1 MKEDAIEKLA
11 QLLFD
16 KIMEKQEKADI
27 EYADQIQQLYNN
39 GYVIEKSNKKDD
51 MEGLNSE
58 ERLVGELARL
68 QTIMMMFEDKEE
80 YEKAA
85 VIQKKIEVI
94 NRRRAE
100 ASLFSAIRKSHAGR
114 SM

>member
-16 KIMEKQEKADI
+16 KIMEKQEQADI

-39 GYVIEKSNKKDD
+39 GYVIEKSKNEN
-51 MEGLNSE
+51 MGLNDE
-58 ERLVGELARL
+58 EKLVGELAKM
-68 QTIMMMFEDKEE
+68 QTIMMILEDKEE

-85 VIQKKIEVI
+85 IILKKIEKI
-94 NRRRAE
+94 NKKLNDG
-100 ASLFSAIRKSHAGR
+100 SGKY
-114 SM
+114 

>member
-16 KIMEKQEKADI
+16 KIMEKQEQADI

-39 GYVIEKSNKKDD
+39 GYTIEKSKSDN
-51 MEGLNSE
+51 MGLNDE
-58 ERLVGELARL
+58 EKLVGELAKM
-68 QTIMMMFEDKEE
+68 QTIMMILEDKEE

-85 VIQKKIEVI
+85 IILKKRNVLNRKI
-94 NRRRAE
+94 NDGSE
-100 ASLFSAIRKSHAGR
+100 KY
-114 SM
+114 

>member
-16 KIMEKQEKADI
+16 KIMEKQEQADI
-27 EYADQIQQLYNN
+27 EYADQIQKLYNE
-39 GYVIEKSNKKDD
+39 GYTISNNTVEKYRD
-51 MEGLNSE
+51 ELGLNQE

-68 QTIMMMFEDKEE
+68 QTIMMIFEDKEE

-85 VIQKKIEVI
+85 MILKKIDKI
-94 NRRRAE
+94 NE
-100 ASLFSAIRKSHAGR
+100 KLNNGSGKY
-114 SM
+114 

>member
-16 KIMEKQEKADI
+16 KIMEKQEQADI

-39 GYVIEKSNKKDD
+39 GYTIEKSKSDN
-51 MEGLNSE
+51 MGLNDE
-58 ERLVGELARL
+58 EKLVGELAKM
-68 QTIMMMFEDKEE
+68 QTIMMILEDKEE

-85 VIQKKIEVI
+85 IILKKIDKI
-94 NRRRAE
+94 NKKLNDG
-100 ASLFSAIRKSHAGR
+100 SGKY
-114 SM
+114 

>member
-1 MKEDAIEKLA
+1 MKDDAIEKLA

-16 KIMEKQEKADI
+16 KIMEKQEQADI

-51 MEGLNSE
+51 MDGLNDE

-68 QTIMMMFEDKEE
+68 QTIMMIFEDKEE

-85 VIQKKIEVI
+85 MIQKKIKIV
-94 NRRRAE
+94 NKKLNDG
-100 ASLFSAIRKSHAGR
+100 SGKY
-114 SM
+114 

>member
-16 KIMEKQEKADI
+16 KIMEKQEQADI
-27 EYADQIQQLYNN
+27 EYADQITKLVNQ
-39 GYVIEKSNKKDD
+39 GYTISDITSNKTD
-51 MEGLNSE
+51 ELGLNAE

-68 QTIMMMFEDKEE
+68 QTIMMIFEDKEE

-85 VIQKKIEVI
+85 MILKKIDKI
-94 NRRRAE
+94 NDKLNNG
-100 ASLFSAIRKSHAGR
+100 SGKY
-114 SM
+114 

>member
-16 KIMEKQEKADI
+16 KIMEKQEQADI
-27 EYADQIQQLYNN
+27 EYADQIQQLYSN

-51 MEGLNSE
+51 MDGLSSE

-68 QTIMMMFEDKEE
+68 QTIMMIFEDKEE

-85 VIQKKIEVI
+85 MIQKKIEII
-94 NRRRAE
+94 NRK
-100 ASLFSAIRKSHAGR
+100 LNDGTGR
-114 SM
+114 Y

>member
-16 KIMEKQEKADI
+16 KIMEKQEQ
-27 EYADQIQQLYNN
+27 ADQEYHEQIQRLVNN
-39 GYVIEKSNKKDD
+39 GYQIRSVQAEKYKD
-51 MEGLNSE
+51 ELGLNNE

-68 QTIMMMFEDKEE
+68 QTIMMIFEDKEE

-85 VIQKKIEVI
+85 IILKKIDKI
-94 NRRRAE
+94 NNKLNNG
-100 ASLFSAIRKSHAGR
+100 SGKY
-114 SM
+114 